1 MCQLVANMSLEAL
14 QMREQL
20 NACHQSVP
28 LFVTKCPHAR
38 QQVSPKSKVAT
49 YSSGS
54 AFLIQTEVTKLGK
67 KNSSV
72 FKVHCLLFHSL
83 KFRSVN
89 ESILNYPTVHKEWSS
104 FRGRDYLPSPP
115 APVEGKTNLLA
126 TTKHC

>member
-1 MCQLVANMSLEAL
+1 MCQLVANMSLEAS

-38 QQVSPKSKVAT
+38 QQVSPKNKVAT

-67 KNSSV
+67 KKKTPV
-72 FKVHCLLFHSL
+72 FL
-83 KFRSVN
+83 KCTACCF
-89 ESILNYPTVHKEWSS
+89 IL
-104 FRGRDYLPSPP
+104 
-115 APVEGKTNLLA
+115 
-126 TTKHC
+126 